1 MLMTCVL
8 QCVPECPASC
18 KCEEFGGQEDKKILV
33 TGEDLL
39 NVPNHLPTNVGAVY
53 VIFGVLF
60 IFNGLFV
67 LSSFLSEQQRVLS
80 SCFVK

>member
-1 MLMTCVL
+1 M
-8 QCVPECPASC
+8 
-18 KCEEFGGQEDKKILV
+18 KILV

-67 LSSFLSEQQRVLS
+67 LSSFLSEQRN
-80 SCFVK
+80 C